1 MMVSMVRSNDI
12 DDGEDDENDGADI
25 CIVMKC
31 AFVCVSQ
38 KMSTFPFMSWALEA
52 RSETPGLG
60 RIWSCDDVDEEGD
73 KEDDE

>member
-1 MMVSMVRSNDI
+1 MMISMVRSNDK

-38 KMSTFPFMSWALEA
+38 KMSTFPFMS
-52 RSETPGLG
+52 
-60 RIWSCDDVDEEGD
+60 
-73 KEDDE
+73 